1 MMSSSSDATA
11 AAIDFESEE
20 PLMKKDDPLL
30 TSEEP
35 QPKSEKGEGRAPAE
49 EGRAPAEEEGQHK
62 LSQLEVP
69 QVARDQDV
77 VEAKFAAMCLWFASD
92 EAAEGQAAPAA
103 QASAAELDAASSEIE
118 KQAVAEKSEV
128 LEAEGQA
135 APAAQTP
142 VAELDAASSIAAA
155 KAKSRPRPS
164 GPGQGETDRQ
174 AAVAEKSAEEIRVE
188 AKPRLDVCFQF
199 AALLLYCSFMCVLF
213 LFISN
218 AQEAP
223 EAAAE
228 ADCSPCRCAPIPLR
242 ARRCRD
248 DSSTDCRDD
257 SATDE

>member
-142 VAELDAASSIAAA
+142 VAELDAASS
-155 KAKSRPRPS
+155 
-164 GPGQGETDRQ
+164 
-174 AAVAEKSAEEIRVE
+174 KSAEEIRVE

-257 SATDE
+257 SATDEYEASLASSRLLEG